1 MDRNR
6 SAPPDGGTRVG
17 RPPDPEREAAILDA
31 ALDVLAE
38 VGYDRLTVSAVHQRA
53 RASAKTVYRR
63 WSGKEELMT
72 AALARAVERAAVDPG
87 DLVDTG
93 SLRGDLVANLRRAGR
108 DAPAL
113 TRGLLAAAAVHGELG
128 ALALELLRAQEARLT
143 KVILARAVAR
153 GEVDSGVDAM
163 LLADVTRGMTL
174 QHLLLDPDPDD
185 PEDGDDFVDTLVDRV
200 LLPVVHGRRAR
211 LS

>member
-1 MDRNR
+1 MHRK
-6 SAPPDGGTRVG
+6 PG
-17 RPPDPEREAAILDA
+17 RPPDPERETAILDA

-72 AALARAVERAAVDPG
+72 AALQRAVVRASVDPA

-93 SLRGDLVANLRRAGR
+93 ELRGDLIANLRRPG
-108 DAPAL
+108 APAL

-128 ALALELLRAQEARLT
+128 AAALELLRAQEARLT
-143 KVILARAVAR
+143 KVILARAVER
-153 GEVDSGVDAM
+153 GEVDPGVDAM
-163 LLADVTRGMTL
+163 LVADVARGMAL
-174 QHLLLDPDPDD
+174 QHQLLDPEPDD
-185 PEDGDDFVDTLVDRV
+185 EPDDFVEVLVDRV
-200 LLPVVHGRRAR
+200 LLPVVRGPR
-211 LS
+211 

>member
-1 MDRNR
+1 MHRK
-6 SAPPDGGTRVG
+6 PG
-17 RPPDPEREAAILDA
+17 RPPDPERETAILDA

-72 AALARAVERAAVDPG
+72 AALQRAVVRAAVDPA

-93 SLRGDLVANLRRAGR
+93 GLRGDLIANLRRPG
-108 DAPAL
+108 APAL

-128 ALALELLRAQEARLT
+128 AAALELLRAQEARLT
-143 KVILARAVAR
+143 KVILARAVER
-153 GEVDSGVDAM
+153 GEVDPGVDAM
-163 LLADVTRGMTL
+163 LVADVARGMAL
-174 QHLLLDPDPDD
+174 QHQLLDPEPDD
-185 PEDGDDFVDTLVDRV
+185 EPDDFVEVLVDRV
-200 LLPVVHGRRAR
+200 LLPVVRGPR
-211 LS
+211 

>member
-1 MDRNR
+1 MDRIR
-6 SAPPDGGTRVG
+6 SGPPDAGTRIG

-31 ALDVLAE
+31 ALDVLSE

-53 RASAKTVYRR
+53 HASAKTVYRR

-153 GEVDSGVDAM
+153 GEVDTGVDAM

-174 QHLLLDPDPDD
+174 QHLLLDPEPDD
-185 PEDGDDFVDTLVDRV
+185 EEDDFVETLVDRV
-200 LLPVVHGRRAR
+200 LLPVVHGRR
-211 LS
+211 S

>member
-1 MDRNR
+1 MDRK
-6 SAPPDGGTRVG
+6 PG
-17 RPPDPEREAAILDA
+17 RPPDPGREAAILDA

-72 AALARAVERAAVDPG
+72 AALQRAVARTAVDPA

-93 SLRGDLVANLRRAGR
+93 SLRGDLVANLRRAAA
-108 DAPAL
+108 APAL

-128 ALALELLRAQEARLT
+128 VAALELLRAQEARLT
-143 KVILARAVAR
+143 KVILARAVER
-153 GEVDSGVDAM
+153 GEVDGGVDAM
-163 LLADVTRGMTL
+163 LVADVTRGMTL
-174 QHLLLDPDPDD
+174 QHQLLDPDAEPDPGD
-185 PEDGDDFVDTLVDRV
+185 PDLEQDDFVEQLVDRV
-200 LLPVVHGRRAR
+200 LLPVIRGAR
-211 LS
+211 

>member
-1 MDRNR
+1 MDRKP
-6 SAPPDGGTRVG
+6 S

-72 AALARAVERAAVDPG
+72 AALQRAVARTAVDPA

-93 SLRGDLVANLRRAGR
+93 SLRGDLVANLRRDAA
-108 DAPAL
+108 APAL

-128 ALALELLRAQEARLT
+128 AAALELLRAQEARLT
-143 KVILARAVAR
+143 KVILARAVER
-153 GEVDSGVDAM
+153 GEVDGAVDAM
-163 LLADVTRGMTL
+163 LVADVTRGMTL
-174 QHLLLDPDPDD
+174 QHQLLDPDAEPDPGDPD
-185 PEDGDDFVDTLVDRV
+185 PEQDDFVEQLVDRV
-200 LLPVVHGRRAR
+200 LLPVIRGAR
-211 LS
+211 

>member
-1 MDRNR
+1 MDRSHTGVR
-6 SAPPDGGTRVG
+6 DGTTRPG

-31 ALDVLAE
+31 ALEVLAE

-72 AALARAVERAAVDPG
+72 AALARAVEHAAVDPG

-93 SLRGDLVANLRRAGR
+93 GLRGDLVANLRRAGR

-153 GEVDSGVDAM
+153 GEVDAGVDAM

-174 QHLLLDPDPDD
+174 QHLLLDPDAGPG
-185 PEDGDDFVDTLVDRV
+185 PEHDEFVDTLVDRV
-200 LLPVVHGRRAR
+200 LLPVVHGRR
-211 LS
+211 S